1 MALQELW
8 HLVEEDVTL
17 YAPELSRDSTPDEFL
32 ETSERHRTIIRFNNV
47 LVGCK
52 TFPDPKSRDAWIDKH
67 PMGKRVEL
75 VNAETGVH
83 KAGNIIEIRVGDP
96 PDDHLAA
103 MMIYIE
109 RIMPPEHVQD
119 WVI

>member
-1 MALQELW
+1 MTRLEVW
-8 HLVEEDVTL
+8 HLIDEDVPL
-17 YAPELSRDSTPDEFL
+17 YLPEVRRDSTPDEFI
-32 ETSERHRTIIRFNNV
+32 ETDEDQHTIIRFNNV

-52 TFPDPKSRDAWIDKH
+52 AFQSITERDRWVERH

-75 VNAETGVH
+75 TNDNGVR
-83 KAGNIIEIRVGDP
+83 KAGNIVEVRVGDP
-96 PDDHLAA
+96 PDELYAA

-109 RIMPPEHVQD
+109 RILAPEYVAD